1 MMNRTSGLKME
12 KAMANATTVAGLMNS
27 PRLSYFQSFLSL
39 TAGD

>member
-1 MMNRTSGLKME
+1 MIYKTSGLKME
-12 KAMANATTVAGLMNS
+12 KAMVNAMMIQGVING